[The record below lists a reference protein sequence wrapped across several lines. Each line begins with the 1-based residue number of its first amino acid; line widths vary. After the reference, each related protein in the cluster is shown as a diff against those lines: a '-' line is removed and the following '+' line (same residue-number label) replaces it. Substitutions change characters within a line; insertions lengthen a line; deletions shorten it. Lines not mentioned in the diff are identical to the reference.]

1 MFNITALEPEFV
13 LQVIDPF
20 EPPNAVLDRVDE
32 IWAAEKLKRGDQ
44 LTNGRVYSFS
54 DTRAGSLLI
63 QPAEYRYV
71 LARRRAPDLVNEGLR
86 IRPLAVT
93 GILLCADG
101 LVLGRRSDQVASDAG
116 LWEPAPAG
124 GLSRPDA
131 VGQILDELREELGL
145 EPSQVVLNEACGL
158 VEDVESGVI
167 DIVFRL
173 QTPATTRDVINAYQA
188 LATNEYAE
196 LAIVPQSDIVG
207 FLEANHDRLLPVLR
221 PMLGLVGLL

>member
-1 MFNITALEPEFV
+1 MFNIYPLAPDYT
-13 LQVIDPF
+13 LQVCASF
-20 EPPNAVLDRVDE
+20 ETHPAVSARVDE
-32 IWAAEKLKRGDQ
+32 IWAEEQKKTGNR
-44 LTNGRVYSFS
+44 LTNGTIYSLF
-54 DTRAGSLLI
+54 DHCAAHLRI
-63 QPAEYRYV
+63 QPAEYRHV
-71 LARRRAPDLVNEGLR
+71 LARRRAPELADAGLG

-101 LVLGRRSDQVASDAG
+101 LVLGRRSNQVASDTG

-131 VGQILDELREELGL
+131 VAQLLEELREEVGL
-145 EPSQVVLNEACGL
+145 EPSQVILRDACGL

-173 QTPATTRDVINAYQA
+173 DSTASAREVRGTHAAR
-188 LATNEYAE
+188 ATNEYAE
-196 LAIVPQSDIVG
+196 LAIVPRSEIAG
-207 FLEANHDRLLPVLR
+207 FLEINEARLLPALR